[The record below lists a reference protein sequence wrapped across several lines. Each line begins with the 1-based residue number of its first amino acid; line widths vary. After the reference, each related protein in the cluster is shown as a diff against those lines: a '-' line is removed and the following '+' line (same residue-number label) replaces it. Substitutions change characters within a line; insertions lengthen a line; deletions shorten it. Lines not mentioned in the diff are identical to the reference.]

1 MRAYGSTRFSLI
13 SRKLRPL
20 TMSDIANDLEA
31 VANVLR
37 SAGSIGVVGHVG
49 PDGDALGSMIGL
61 ARSARLVGKEAVA
74 SFDEP
79 FVVPEEMSF
88 LDTSVLVPPR
98 DFPRDLDVAVV
109 VDTSVRSRVGAL
121 AGAMEMAGTLAVLD
135 HHISDG
141 SWGDVVAIDASAG
154 ATTELVHELLVI
166 LGWPIDRD
174 VATALY
180 TGLVTD
186 TGRFQYSSTSPRT
199 HTIASDLLD
208 RGVETDII
216 GQRLFEEAAFG
227 YYEVA
232 SRVLGRAVLD
242 EDHAFVWSIMEPD
255 DLDDAGVAY
264 HETDG
269 LIDLVRMARGTEVAC
284 LLKRKEAGVIKGSLR
299 SRGRVDVAAIARSF
313 DGGGHHNAAGFTSA
327 AEPSEI
333 IEQIVA
339 YLS

>member
-1 MRAYGSTRFSLI
+1 
-13 SRKLRPL
+13 
-20 TMSDIANDLEA
+20 MSDISADLEA
-31 VANVLR
+31 VARLLG
-37 SAGSIGVVGHVG
+37 SANSIGVVGHVG

-61 ARSARLVGKEAVA
+61 ARSARLAGKQAVA

-88 LDTSVLVPPR
+88 LDTSLLVAPS
-98 DFPRDLDVAVV
+98 DFPLDLDIAVV

-121 AGAMEMAGTLAVLD
+121 AGAIEKADHLVVID

-141 SWGDVVAIDASAG
+141 SWGDVVAIDAAYA
-154 ATTELVHELLVI
+154 ATTEMVYELLN
-166 LGWPIDRD
+166 LLTWPIDKE

-186 TGRFQYSSTSPRT
+186 TGRFQYSSTSSRT
-199 HTIASDLLD
+199 HTIASDLLA
-208 RGVETDII
+208 RGVETDVI
-216 GQRLFEEAAFG
+216 GQKLFEEASFG
-227 YYEVA
+227 YYEVV
-232 SRVLGRAVLD
+232 SRVLGRAILEAD
-242 EDHAFVWSIMEPD
+242 LGFVWSIMELA
-255 DLDDAGVAY
+255 DLDAAGLEY

-284 LLKRKEAGVIKGSLR
+284 LLKRKQEGVVKGSLR

-313 DGGGHHNAAGFTSA
+313 DGGGHHNAAGFTSSE
-327 AEPSEI
+327 EPGEI

-339 YLS
+339 HLS

>member
-1 MRAYGSTRFSLI
+1 MARR
-13 SRKLRPL
+13 RK
-20 TMSDIANDLEA
+20 MSDISRDLEA
-31 VANVLR
+31 VADVLR
-37 SAGSIGVVGHVG
+37 SADSIGVVGHVG

-61 ARSARLVGKEAVA
+61 ARAARLAGKHAVA

-88 LDTSVLVPPR
+88 LDASVLVPPK

-121 AGAMEMAGTLAVLD
+121 AGAMEQADQLAVID

-141 SWGDVVAIDASAG
+141 SWGDVVAIDATAG
-154 ATTELVHELLVI
+154 ATTELIHELLNI
-166 LGWPIDRD
+166 LGWPMDRE

-199 HTIASDLLD
+199 HRIASDLLE
-208 RGVETDII
+208 RGVEPDVI
-216 GQRLFEEAAFG
+216 GQKLFEEASFG

-232 SRVLGRAVLD
+232 SKVLGRSILD
-242 EDHAFVWSIMEPD
+242 EDHAFVWSILEPS
-255 DLDDAGVAY
+255 DLESAGIAS

-284 LLKRKEAGVIKGSLR
+284 LLKRKDAGVIKGSLR
-299 SRGRVDVAAIARSF
+299 SRGSVDVAAIARSF

-327 AEPSEI
+327 GDAASI

-339 YLS
+339 HLS

>member
-1 MRAYGSTRFSLI
+1 
-13 SRKLRPL
+13 
-20 TMSDIANDLEA
+20 MSDISTQLGA
-31 VANVLR
+31 VADVLR

-61 ARSARLVGKEAVA
+61 ALSARLAGKRAVA

-88 LDTSVLVPPR
+88 LDVSVLVPPK

-121 AGAMEMAGTLAVLD
+121 AGAMEQADKLAVID

-141 SWGDVVAIDASAG
+141 SWGDVVAIDATAG
-154 ATTELVHELLVI
+154 ATTELIHELLKI
-166 LGWPIDRD
+166 LDWPIDKN
-174 VATALY
+174 VAVALY

-199 HTIASDLLD
+199 HNIASDLLD
-208 RGVETDII
+208 SGVEPDVI
-216 GQRLFEEAAFG
+216 GQKLFEEASFG

-232 SRVLGRAVLD
+232 SKVLGHAILD
-242 EDHAFVWSIMEPD
+242 EDHAFVWSILEPG
-255 DLDDAGVAY
+255 DLDSAGIAS

-284 LLKRKEAGVIKGSLR
+284 LLKRKKPGLIKGSLR

-313 DGGGHHNAAGFTSA
+313 NGGGHHNAAGFTS
-327 AEPSEI
+327 SEDPATI

-339 YLS
+339 HLS

>member
-1 MRAYGSTRFSLI
+1 
-13 SRKLRPL
+13 
-20 TMSDIANDLEA
+20 MSDISGQLEA
-31 VANVLR
+31 VAEVLR
-37 SAGSIGVVGHVG
+37 SADSIGVVGHVG
-49 PDGDALGSMIGL
+49 PDGDALGSMVGL
-61 ARSARLVGKEAVA
+61 ARSARLAGKRAVA

-88 LDTSVLVPPR
+88 LDQSMLVPPK

-109 VDTSVRSRVGAL
+109 VDTSVRSRVGSL
-121 AGAMEMAGTLAVLD
+121 AVAMEQADLLAVVD

-141 SWGDVVAIDASAG
+141 TWGDVVAIDTTAG
-154 ATTELVHELLVI
+154 ATTELIHELLNI
-166 LGWPIDRD
+166 LGWPIDKD

-186 TGRFQYSSTSPRT
+186 TGRFQYSSTSART
-199 HTIASDLLD
+199 HDIASDLLK
-208 RGVETDII
+208 RGVETDAI
-216 GQRLFEEAAFG
+216 GQKLFEEAAFG

-232 SRVLGRAVLD
+232 SKVLGRSILD
-242 EDHAFVWSIMEPD
+242 EDHAFVWSIMEPT
-255 DLDDAGVAY
+255 DLESAGIES

-284 LLKRKEAGVIKGSLR
+284 LLKRRKAGVIKGSLR
-299 SRGRVDVAAIARSF
+299 SRGSVDVAAIARSF

-327 AEPSEI
+327 EEPSAI

-339 YLS
+339 HLS